1 MPDVS
6 NYVNPLS
13 GRDVVED
20 ILGQIRRKLVGDCSL
35 RKEDGY
41 SGGYSGTVTIKLRLN
56 AVRIVEVEMEI
67 PITQSAD
74 VIAPPVESFPPEDV
88 EPVEID
94 EKIVIPVEENLIT
107 VRDRINE
114 NSEKTI
120 EAESEA
126 EAEPHVEEGET
137 TVRTK
142 RKYSRRAALIG
153 AVEGE

>member
-1 MPDVS
+1 MAETI
-6 NYVNPLS
+6 NYTNPL
-13 GRDVVED
+13 GGQEVVAD
-20 ILGQIRRKLVGDCSL
+20 ILGQIRRKLATDCNL
-35 RKEDGY
+35 RATDGY

-56 AVRIVEVEMEI
+56 AVRISEVEMEI

-94 EKIVIPVEENLIT
+94 EKIVIPVEENLIA

-126 EAEPHVEEGET
+126 EVEPHVEEGET